1 MMTVQT
7 LYGAVTR
14 DVWQRLKDIRLL
26 ICDVD
31 GVLSD
36 GMIYLGDEGEEY
48 KSFCTRDGF
57 GIKAVLN
64 AGIEVAVITGRSSR
78 IVSDRMSALG
88 VRHIYQGQSDKLH
101 SYGELLDRLVLT
113 PQQVAYIGDDVV
125 DLPVMQHCG
134 LGVAVADAH
143 PLVLQRAGYTT
154 RTPGGHG
161 AVRELCDLLLDA
173 RGLLDQA
180 EGMSV

>member
-1 MMTVQT
+1 MTVQT

-14 DVWQRLKDIRLL
+14 EVWRQLKDIRLL

-36 GMIYLGDEGEEY
+36 GMIYLGNEGEEY

-57 GIKAVLN
+57 GIKAILN

-78 IVSDRMSALG
+78 IVNDRMTALG
-88 VRHIYQGQSDKLH
+88 VHHIYQGQSDKMQ
-101 SYGELLDRLVLT
+101 SYGELLAQLDLV
-113 PQQVAYIGDDVV
+113 PAQVAYIGDDVV
-125 DLPVMQHCG
+125 DLPVMQDCG

-154 RTPGGHG
+154 RTIGGRG
-161 AVRELCDLLLDA
+161 AVREFCDLLLDA
-173 RGLLDQA
+173 RGLLERA